1 MKQPIVFLFLGLVIL
16 GCFLAIIYF
25 VWTTLSLR
33 FHLVRDWLDSVL
45 KLVPDTN
52 CDKLFWASTQLIFT
66 YEGSMVCLF
75 HVNRIIHS
83 KDLIDWLKL
92 SGRNVPTVLS
102 LRPALLGPIQGS
114 LFLVCWIT
122 WSFNCCTYFRQNAF
136 REWQKKNQDIRL
148 VAISTVSTVSGTRTE
163 ENV

>member
-52 CDKLFWASTQLIFT
+52 CDKRFWASTQLIFT

-83 KDLIDWLKL
+83 KDLIDWLKF
-92 SGRNVPTVLS
+92 SGRT
-102 LRPALLGPIQGS
+102 
-114 LFLVCWIT
+114 
-122 WSFNCCTYFRQNAF
+122 
-136 REWQKKNQDIRL
+136 
-148 VAISTVSTVSGTRTE
+148 
-163 ENV
+163 